1 MISVG
6 IIGAESKHSKAF
18 AELLKSGM
26 FPDARFGGIYGGDL
40 PEKKQ
45 DGAWRSGGN
54 RVFDSETALIRA
66 NDAVLICYRDGSRH
80 LPCARMCAESG
91 KPFFVDKPF
100 SITVKDADEII
111 QNAVNADV
119 PMMGGSTLVFDSQL
133 NLARQ
138 AIPEARGLWVSYA
151 ADLHS
156 VYHGYHFYG
165 SHLAEIMLTLRPGL
179 PLSVSAFADGGS
191 VTAVADYPNGFQA
204 VLQSNP
210 QFTVPVVTVL
220 SLNRVQMFQLDDT
233 SCYRNGLSAFIN
245 MIKTENP
252 PIPYIRYRDSVA
264 SVNAVMESIR
274 SGKPFV
280 FVNQK
285 VDL

>member
-40 PEKKQ
+40 PEEKQ
-45 DGAWRSGGN
+45 NGAWRSGE
-54 RVFDSETALIRA
+54 RRFFDSEASLIRA

-80 LPCARMCAESG
+80 LPCVRMCAEAG

-100 SITVKDADEII
+100 SITVKDVDEII
-111 QNAVNADV
+111 QDAVNADV

-138 AIPEARGLWVSYA
+138 VIPESRGLWVSYA

-156 VYHGYHFYG
+156 IYHGYHFYG
-165 SHLAEIMLTLRPGL
+165 SHLAEMMLTLLTGL
-179 PLSVSAFADGGS
+179 PLSVCAFADGGS
-191 VTAVADYPNGFQA
+191 VTAVADYPNEFQA

-210 QFTVPVVTVL
+210 QFTIPVVTVQL
-220 SLNRVQMFQLDDT
+220 LNRVQMFQLDDT
-233 SCYRNGLSAFIN
+233 SCYRNGLSVFVN
-245 MIKTENP
+245 MLKTGKP
-252 PIPYIRYRDSVA
+252 PIPYVRYRNSVA
-264 SVNAVMESIR
+264 FVNAVTESIG
-274 SGKPFV
+274 SGKPF
-280 FVNQK
+280 FFSA
-285 VDL
+285 